1 VKNTR
6 IEANMNHRVV
16 LKEEARSFIIRYHNL
31 DDSQKFEGIDGVLN
45 YFNRVGSIQYDPLNV
60 VGRNADLVLQAK
72 VKGYQPKFLETL
84 LYREHKLVDG
94 FDKEMCIYQTKDYNN
109 FQRVREATARATKNV
124 LANRNQLEALEYLE
138 VVKEHIKTNGITST
152 KDLSIGESSPG
163 RWGHKKL
170 SSAALD
176 YLYSSGDLCVTDKKG
191 AQKYFDFTENVLPK
205 EFLNQTEMKSEEEFL
220 EWYIKRRIRSV
231 GFLWNKRGGA
241 WQGHYISDRK
251 IRTEVLTKLVSYG
264 ELIDFYIEGIDE
276 PFYMATEDERFFDQ
290 PTGKKQVKFLAPLDN
305 MLWDR
310 DLVSTLF
317 DFDYRWEVYTPV
329 VKRKYGYYVL
339 PVLYGDK
346 LVARFEPE
354 RVSYSEVFTIKN
366 WWWEDKVMITEEL
379 VGEVHKAIHRF
390 ANYLDIPCKD
400 YYPEI
405 IQ

>member
-1 VKNTR
+1 
-6 IEANMNHRVV
+6 MNHRVV
-16 LKEEARSFIIRYHNL
+16 SKEEARKFLIRYHNL
-31 DDSQKFEGIDGVLN
+31 DDSGKFEGIDGVFD

-72 VKGYQPKFLETL
+72 VKGYQPKLLETL
-84 LYREHKLVDG
+84 LYKEHKLVDG
-94 FDKEMCIYQTKDYNN
+94 WDKEMCIYQTKDYNN
-109 FQRVREATARATKNV
+109 FQRVREATSRATKNV

-152 KDLSIGESSPG
+152 KDLSIGESNPG

-191 AQKYFDFTENVLPK
+191 VQKYFDFTENVLPK
-205 EFLNQTEMKSEEEFL
+205 ELLNQDEMKSEEEFL
-220 EWYIKRRIRSV
+220 QWYIKRRICSV
-231 GFLWNKRGGA
+231 GFLWDKRGGA

-251 IRTEVLTKLVSYG
+251 TRAEVITKLVSNG
-264 ELIDFYIEGIDE
+264 ELITFHIEGIDE
-276 PFYMATEDERFFDQ
+276 PFYMVAEDVRFFTQ

-317 DFDYRWEVYTPV
+317 GFDYSWEVYTPV

-354 RVSYSEVFTIKN
+354 RVSYSEIFTIKN
-366 WWWEDKVMITEEL
+366 WWWEDKVTITEEL
-379 VGEVHKAIHRF
+379 IEEVHNAIRRF
-390 ANYLDIPCKD
+390 TNYLDIPCKD

-405 IQ
+405 IK

>member
-1 VKNTR
+1 
-6 IEANMNHRVV
+6 MNHRVIS
-16 LKEEARSFIIRYHNL
+16 KEEARKILIRYHNL
-31 DDSQKFEGIDGVLN
+31 DDSQKFEDIDGVLD

-72 VKGYQPKFLETL
+72 VKGYQPKLLEKL
-84 LYREHKLVDG
+84 LYKEHKLVDG

-109 FQRVREATARATKNV
+109 FQRVRESTARATKNV

-138 VVKEHIKTNGITST
+138 VVKEHIKTNGNTST
-152 KDLSIGESSPG
+152 KDLSIGKSSPG

-176 YLYSSGDLCVTDKKG
+176 YLYSSGDLCVADKKG
-191 AQKYFDFTENVLPK
+191 VQKYFDFTENVLPK
-205 EFLNQTEMKSEEEFL
+205 ELLNQDDMESEEEFL
-220 EWYIKRRIRSV
+220 QWYIKRRIRSV
-231 GFLWNKRGGA
+231 GFLWDKRGGA

-251 IRTEVLTKLVSYG
+251 TRAEVITKLVSNG
-264 ELIDFYIEGIDE
+264 ELITFHIEGIDE
-276 PFYMATEDERFFDQ
+276 PFYMVAEDERFFTQ

-317 DFDYRWEVYTPV
+317 DFDYSWEVYTPV

-346 LVARFEPE
+346 IVARFEPE
-354 RVSYSEVFTIKN
+354 RVSYSEIFTIKN
-366 WWWEDKVMITEEL
+366 WWWEDKVTITEEL
-379 VGEVHKAIHRF
+379 IEEVHNAICRF
-390 ANYLDIPCKD
+390 ANYLDIPCKE

-405 IQ
+405 IK